1 MDAPYDGV
9 MIADARFGKVA
20 LFASSLTLS
29 LALAA
34 CSAPSGSSSVPSDS
48 SRTTQGRP
56 GPGPVHGPAP
66 TPAPGPACVAL
77 TPQTNPNNV
86 TLAANGQPTQAE
98 ITDNVQAFGCGEPDS
113 IVDIQYMLVNL
124 GGACGTSTAPV
135 TAIAGLSIRAKSTV
149 GISYKIPVPACPG
162 LTGYF
167 IYTSAVSFACTSDV
181 PQCPRVLSTVSQSF
195 ETIPFGG

>member
-1 MDAPYDGV
+1 MTFDDV
-9 MIADARFGKVA
+9 RFGKA
-20 LFASSLTLS
+20 AIFSLSLGLS

-34 CSAPSGSSSVPSDS
+34 CSAPSGGTAVPGDA
-48 SRTTQGRP
+48 SRATQGRP

-86 TLAANGQPTQAE
+86 TLDASGIPTQAAV
-98 ITDNVQAFGCGEPDS
+98 TVNVQAFGCGEPDS
-113 IVDIQYMLVNL
+113 TVDIQYMLVNL

-135 TAIAGLSIRAKSTV
+135 TAETITIRAKSTV

-167 IYTSAVSFACTSDV
+167 IYTSAVSFFCTSDV
-181 PQCPRVLSTVSQSF
+181 PQCPLILSTVSQSF

>member
-1 MDAPYDGV
+1 
-9 MIADARFGKVA
+9 MIADDVRLGKVFRFSLSLA
-20 LFASSLTLS
+20 LT

-34 CSAPSGSSSVPSDS
+34 CSAPSGGTSVPADP
-48 SRTTQGRP
+48 SRATQGRP

-66 TPAPGPACVAL
+66 TPAPGAACVQL

-86 TLAANGQPTQAE
+86 TLGTDGIPTQAQ
-98 ITDNVQAFGCGEPDS
+98 ITVNVQAFGCGEPES
-113 IVDIQYMLVNL
+113 TVDIQYTLVNL
-124 GGACGTSTAPV
+124 GGSCGTSSAPV
-135 TAIAGLSIRAKSTV
+135 TATTLSIRAKSTV

-181 PQCPRVLSTVSQSF
+181 PQCPRVLSTISQSF